1 MPSRVV
7 IADDSERF
15 IMAARVLLE
24 QDGMSVVGSA
34 TNSAECL
41 HSVRELRPDLVLI
54 DIMLGDESGF
64 ELARRLA
71 EEHGE
76 ERFAIILVS
85 THSAADFAELI
96 EVSPAAGFL
105 SKSDLSAEAVR
116 RMLHGT

>member
-41 HSVRELRPDLVLI
+41 HSVRRPERT
-54 DIMLGDESGF
+54 M
-64 ELARRLA
+64 R
-71 EEHGE
+71 
-76 ERFAIILVS
+76 RFAI
-85 THSAADFAELI
+85 AC
-96 EVSPAAGFL
+96 
-105 SKSDLSAEAVR
+105 
-116 RMLHGT
+116 